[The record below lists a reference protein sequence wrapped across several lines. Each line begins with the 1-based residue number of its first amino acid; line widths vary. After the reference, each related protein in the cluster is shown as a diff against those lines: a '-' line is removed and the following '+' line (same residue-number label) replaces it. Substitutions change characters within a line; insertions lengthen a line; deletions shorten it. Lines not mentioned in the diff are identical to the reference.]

1 MKINKKFKAAAIIT
15 LLFFSIDM
23 VLFSP
28 NAYTQS
34 INRIE
39 DKIGGSGSTT
49 TEEDSSNDNTFLYVA
64 VGIIVVGLIIWKVV
78 LDKKEPKPK
87 EDTKTDSTKAS
98 LDNYFY
104 ENISDQE
111 LELEKIRNQIPVELY
126 FGLRNN
132 ERVAHEKNLS
142 FGLRFRL

>member
-1 MKINKKFKAAAIIT
+1 MKINKKFKAAVIIT
-15 LLFFSIDM
+15 LLFFSIE
-23 VLFSP
+23 VILFSP

-34 INRIE
+34 INRVE

-78 LDKKEPKPK
+78 LNKKEPKPK
-87 EDTKTDSTKAS
+87 DDAKADSTKTS
-98 LDNYFY
+98 LNNHFY
-104 ENISDQE
+104 ENLSDPE

-126 FGLRNN
+126 FGLKNN